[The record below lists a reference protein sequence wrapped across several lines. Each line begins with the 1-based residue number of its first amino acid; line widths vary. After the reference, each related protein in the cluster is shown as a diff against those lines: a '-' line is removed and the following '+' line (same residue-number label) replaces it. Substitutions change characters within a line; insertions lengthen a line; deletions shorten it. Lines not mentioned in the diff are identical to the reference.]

1 MRKKL
6 VVLLTLVSVSV
17 LAIAQERVVI
27 KDTEKTLTTQWDGK
41 RVAYLGDSMTD
52 PNASVTTRW
61 YWQYLKELMNIDY
74 SVYAV
79 SGYQWNN
86 IYQMAEKV
94 YAEKGDSI
102 DAVFIWAGTN
112 DFNHG
117 LPIGDFFT
125 EDIQQTNHNGISV
138 NRKQRTFVMSDS
150 TFCGRVNKVLS
161 FLKEH
166 YPNKQIV
173 ILTPIHRGYAKFG
186 EKNIQPA
193 EDFANGQGL
202 YLDAYIDALKKAGS
216 YWSVPVID
224 LHSLSGL
231 YPVSDSF
238 TPYFTNA
245 ETDRLHPNA
254 KGHYRLAK
262 TIQYQLLALPSGF

>member
-1 MRKKL
+1 MMRRL

-17 LAIAQERVVI
+17 WVTAQERVII
-27 KDTEKTLTTQWDGK
+27 KDSEKTTGSQWSGK

-52 PNASVTTRW
+52 PNTSVTTYW

-79 SGYQWNN
+79 SGYQWKD
-86 IYQMAEKV
+86 IYRMAEKV

-117 LPIGDFFT
+117 LPLGDFFT
-125 EDIQQTNHNGISV
+125 EEMQQTNHNGMLV
-138 NRKQRTFVMSDS
+138 NRKHRTFVTSDS
-150 TFCGRVNKVLS
+150 TFCGRINKVLS
-161 FLKEH
+161 FLKAH
-166 YPNKQIV
+166 YPDKQIV
-173 ILTPIHRGYAKFG
+173 LLTPIHRGYAKFG

-193 EDFANGQGL
+193 EDFANEQGL
-202 YLDAYIDALKKAGS
+202 YLDAYINALKQAGS
-216 YWSVPVID
+216 YWAVPVID

-238 TPYFTNA
+238 IPYFTNP
-245 ETDRLHPNA
+245 ETDRLHINA

-262 TIQYQLLALPSGF
+262 TIQYQLMGLPCEF